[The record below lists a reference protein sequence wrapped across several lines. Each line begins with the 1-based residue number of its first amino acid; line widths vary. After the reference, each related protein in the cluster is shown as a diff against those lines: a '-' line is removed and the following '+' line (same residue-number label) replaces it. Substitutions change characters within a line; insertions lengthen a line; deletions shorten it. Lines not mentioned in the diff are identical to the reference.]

1 MFNPTSRLTIL
12 DLLQSQAQMKLFD
25 PDLDFLGSKPLSPT
39 FIHSKKSLLVV
50 GADTGNILLDPGT
63 FSRGFDL
70 DNELDNNLPC

>member
-1 MFNPTSRLTIL
+1 
-12 DLLQSQAQMKLFD
+12 MKLFD

-63 FSRGFDL
+63 FSRGFEL
-70 DNELDNNLPC
+70 DNELDNNLPCVDMLTFRGLSRAQLFVVMP